1 MQVSEVG
8 LLIYADVLLCY
19 DCAMIQLG
27 DYELPEHVSY
37 SAFSTYVDC
46 GYQYYLGRLLQVP
59 EAPSVWS
66 VGGSAFHTATELWD
80 LEHAE

>member
-1 MQVSEVG
+1 M
-8 LLIYADVLLCY
+8 
-19 DCAMIQLG
+19 
-27 DYELPEHVSY
+27 
-37 SAFSTYVDC
+37 
-46 GYQYYLGRLLQVP
+46 QVP

>member
-1 MQVSEVG
+1 M
-8 LLIYADVLLCY
+8 LIYTDVLVCY
-19 DCAMIQLG
+19 DCHMIQLG

-46 GYQYYLGRLLQVP
+46 GYQYYLGRLMEVP

>member
-1 MQVSEVG
+1 MLTNPELTDYNFGMS
-8 LLIYADVLLCY
+8 
-19 DCAMIQLG
+19 IQLG

-66 VGGSAFHTATELWD
+66 VGGSAFHTATEIWD
-80 LEHAE
+80 LEHADDAR